1 MSAQSPEFMEMMEQQ
16 LQRTLRPVNP
26 NPGFVN
32 RLQTHLTTPG
42 PTLSVSNSR
51 GNLALALALS
61 LGAGLLILF
70 IVRQFR

>member
-1 MSAQSPEFMEMMEQQ
+1 MTDHSPERMEMMEQQ

-26 NPGFVN
+26 NPAFVN
-32 RLQTHLTTPG
+32 RLQSHLTTPG
-42 PTLSVSNSR
+42 PTLAVSTSP

-61 LGAGLLILF
+61 LGAGLLILL